1 MSFFARASW
10 PGDHRDE
17 VVAGALAAAVII
29 VLGYASGIGATA
41 DQTTTGSAP
50 PTVGAPASPSAP
62 GSPAP
67 TPTESP
73 TSDSGGDGTGDTGA
87 LPVGG
92 IPGGGAGGAGEA
104 AGDHDGHGNS
114 SGLPDDDSGH
124 SGHTSPT
131 SPTSPDPSS
140 PPSATPSPSP
150 SSPSTSPSCADGEV
164 HLVQPL
170 LKGALT
176 PVTGLLDGL
185 TNGGDGASSS
195 ASGTEPESGSASDE
209 EIAPCVGLASDPA
222 LLTELTP

>member
-17 VVAGALAAAVII
+17 LVAGALAATVII

-41 DQTTTGSAP
+41 GQTTTGSAP
-50 PTVGAPASPSAP
+50 PTVEAPAAPSAP
-62 GSPAP
+62 GSPEP
-67 TPTESP
+67 TPTQSP
-73 TSDSGGDGTGDTGA
+73 TSDSEGAGTGDPGV

-92 IPGGGAGGAGEA
+92 IPGGGTEGAGEA
-104 AGDHDGHGNS
+104 AGNHEGHDNS
-114 SGLPDDDSGH
+114 SGFPDDSGH

-131 SPTSPDPSS
+131 SPTPSS

-164 HLVQPL
+164 RLVQPL

-185 TNGGDGASSS
+185 TNGGDETTS
-195 ASGTEPESGSASDE
+195 AE
-209 EIAPCVGLASDPA
+209 EAPPCVGLASDPA